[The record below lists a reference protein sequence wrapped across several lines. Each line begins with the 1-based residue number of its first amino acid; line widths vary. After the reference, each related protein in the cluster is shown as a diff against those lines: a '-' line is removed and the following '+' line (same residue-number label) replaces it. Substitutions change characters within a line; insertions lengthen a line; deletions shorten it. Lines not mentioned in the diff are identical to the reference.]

1 MSNVIPMEPYLWDR
15 EPPEYLNP
23 DEDFHEYD
31 YEPLPEPDPPY
42 EPRPKT
48 YDLQKLS
55 ELTAKLGRESGFNL
69 CLDETAVEAAFH
81 FAKEH
86 AGRLE
91 VPLAVALEIAGWAIL
106 NYERGRRDPE
116 LYRIR
121 PF

>member
-1 MSNVIPMEPYLWDR
+1 MSNVIDFEGYYWDRHGLWD
-15 EPPEYLNP
+15 P

-31 YEPLPEPDPPY
+31 YESLPDPVPAF
-42 EPRPKT
+42 EPRPRT

-69 CLDETAVEAAFH
+69 GIDETAVEAAFH
-81 FAKEH
+81 FAKEQ
-86 AGRLE
+86 AGRME
-91 VPLAVALEIAGWAIL
+91 VPLEAALEIAAWAVL

-116 LYRIR
+116 LCRIR